1 MLLTQLTADQL
12 TQLSEEQKKT
22 IIFMEKEDDGLSYDA
37 VLVLGGRLCEERAFA
52 AAQLYKAGRASCFV
66 PTGGVEWER
75 GGEKISEALYLAR
88 LLRGHGIPEE
98 AIFVENEARTTVE
111 NMIYGTLQIQRKLRI
126 KNVHSVC
133 VVTSDWHLKRSVGLA
148 QLLLPR
154 TVTVSGY
161 APEGTDPA
169 WLDYY
174 IKYELPLLKRY
185 VDDGLI
191 PDIEY

>member
-1 MLLTQLTADQL
+1 MLLSQTSPEQMAQLTDA
-12 TQLSEEQKKT
+12 QKKT
-22 IIFMEKEDDGLSYDA
+22 IIYPAVRDDGLSYDA
-37 VLVLGGRLCEERAFA
+37 ALVLGGQLCEERAAA
-52 AAQLYKAGRASCFV
+52 AAQLYHAGRVSRFI
-66 PTGGVEWER
+66 PTGGVEWDR